1 MFAAWGL
8 RPEVEV
14 HPLPGEPRVLLW
26 QRAVGRG
33 LWVSPTPEPPA
44 GLRGQ
49 LLAHHLIGPAP
60 DLLGLVP
67 WPSRWALTLP
77 DRPAIYHAL
86 PLRRGP
92 DGFPFKA
99 LAITPAEL
107 TAWRLCNGSRKL
119 GEVLQRSGLG
129 LDDLLSLLLRLT
141 DVSAQVVQLR
151 PGPARATEPALDRL
165 VCLPRPA
172 FGREAHHHG
181 AGGETTLKHFH
192 EHIHDAPTHFDEGET
207 TFAHAFER
215 PHPALGGR
223 PFGAAL
229 IDALIGLGADRPGL
243 DVLEIGPGS
252 GAVCEAALSRLIEA
266 GVAPK
271 SYTRLD
277 LSPAL
282 LHAQAARCPTTRSL
296 QGSAEAIPLPD
307 LSVDLVLSNEVLA
320 DLTAAA
326 DPGGFDVTALD
337 GQAWF
342 NVGAF
347 RLVQQLAR
355 VLRPGGLAY
364 LSEFGAPD
372 ELPTET
378 TQLDHPEVSV
388 NFSQV
393 AEVAQAA
400 GLTAEIVPL
409 GALLGVQLDARWLS
423 RASFEGLRCL
433 SREYKLL
440 LQARAYT
447 PETLWLPEPVEG
459 LRFVSL
465 REDGPAPVITR
476 LWALILK
483 KPLVSAEV
491 SHVVSR

>member
-14 HPLPGEPRVLLW
+14 HQLPGEPRALLW
-26 QRAVGRG
+26 QRALGRG
-33 LWVSPTPEPPA
+33 LWVSPTTEPPS
-44 GLRGQ
+44 GLKGQ
-49 LLAHHLIGPAP
+49 LMAHHLVGPAP
-60 DLLGLVP
+60 DLLALVP

-77 DRPAIYHAL
+77 DQPAIFHAL
-86 PLRRGP
+86 PLQRGP
-92 DGFPFKA
+92 GGFPFKA
-99 LAITPAEL
+99 LALTPAEL
-107 TAWRLCNGSRKL
+107 AAWRLCNGARRL
-119 GEVLQRSGLG
+119 GEVLQRGGLS
-129 LDDLLSLLLRLT
+129 LDALLSLLLRLT
-141 DVSAQVVQLR
+141 DVSTQALQLR
-151 PGPARATEPALDRL
+151 PGPARANEPALDRL
-165 VCLPRPA
+165 VCPPRPA
-172 FGREAHHHG
+172 FAREAHHHG
-181 AGGETTLKHFH
+181 AGGETTLRHFH

-215 PHPALGGR
+215 PHPALGAR

-252 GAVCEAALSRLIEA
+252 GAVCEAALSHLIERA
-266 GVAPK
+266 LIPAC
-271 SYTRLD
+271 YTRLD

-282 LHAQAARCPTTRSL
+282 LHAQAQRCPTTRSL

-307 LSVDLVLSNEVLA
+307 ASIDLVLSNEVLA

-326 DPGGFDVTALD
+326 TPGGFNVTALD
-337 GQAWF
+337 GQVWF

-347 RLVQQLAR
+347 RLVQELAR

-364 LSEFGAPD
+364 LSEFGGPD

-378 TQLDHPEVSV
+378 TQLDHPEVSI

-409 GALLGVQLDARWLS
+409 GALLGVNLDARWLS

-433 SREYKLL
+433 SREYKILL
-440 LQARAYT
+440 AARAYT
-447 PETLWLPEPVEG
+447 PQTLWLPEPVEG
-459 LRFVSL
+459 VRFVSL

-483 KPLVSAEV
+483 KPS
-491 SHVVSR
+491 